1 MLFARVLAAAALVSS
16 LTLAVAPAMATEP
29 APTERG
35 ATTTVIRRIQP
46 TPPVA
51 VSKQEAPAPMPPADS
66 GPGPFE
72 PRLDQRAR
80 ELANLRF
87 QVAALQR
94 ALEVLLVSMERAI
107 QRLDSAA
114 QRQGPAPVLP
124 APAKSL
130 TAAPEPAP
138 ANIAAPDAAR
148 DGCGKSSGAAGSRS
162 TACSPAAT
170 SPSPKDPSPA
180 PSQ

>member
-1 MLFARVLAAAALVSS
+1 MLFARVLAATGLVSS
-16 LTLAVAPAMATEP
+16 MTLAVAPAMATEP
-29 APTERG
+29 TPTERG

-46 TPPVA
+46 APPVA
-51 VSKQEAPAPMPPADS
+51 APEREAPARMPAADRAQGS
-66 GPGPFE
+66 LE

-107 QRLDSAA
+107 LRLDPAA
-114 QRQGPAPVLP
+114 QRQGPAPVPP

-138 ANIAAPDAAR
+138 AKIGAPDAAR
-148 DGCGKSSGAAGSRS
+148 DGCGTSSGAAGCRS

-170 SPSPKDPSPA
+170 SPSPKNSSPA